1 MSEAKSVL
9 WNRNFIQCCVSY
21 FLMNFSFYMLMPTMP
36 VYLVEVLKI
45 NPSDVGIAL
54 SSYSIGLLCVRPFS
68 GYLVDCFS
76 RKPLYLFAF
85 AVFACMFTGYLFA
98 TTVLIIMAVRFIQGG
113 VMGMTS
119 VAGNTIAIDVIPS
132 KRRGEGMGF
141 YGLTINLAMSLS
153 PLAALAIYDR
163 YGFHPLVLSGLA
175 IALIGVA
182 SISLIHYPKREKM
195 PRPPFSLDR
204 FILVK
209 ALPAA
214 LAYLLSAIPYGMV
227 VSFVVL
233 YGKEINISNP
243 GYFFIFMAIG
253 VGTAR
258 LISGRL
264 VDHGKIH
271 LVSISALVF
280 LTLSF
285 AVFAIFHNEFVFFAS
300 ALAIGIGF
308 GVCVPAIQ
316 CLFVNVAPHHMRG
329 TATSTYLTSFDF
341 GVGIGMLAAGFIASY
356 TDLATAYLIGSGC
369 CLMSLLVYLRWV
381 RPSYEKQMNIILKD
395 MIY

>member
-1 MSEAKSVL
+1 MNEAKPVL
-9 WNRNFIQCCVSY
+9 WNRNFIQCCISY

-45 NPSDVGIAL
+45 DPSEVGIAL

-85 AVFACMFTGYLFA
+85 MVFACMFTGYLFA
-98 TTVLIIMAVRFIQGG
+98 TTVLMIMAVRFIQGG
-113 VMGMTS
+113 FMGMTS

-153 PLAALAIYDR
+153 PLVAVFIYDR
-163 YGFHPLVLSGLA
+163 FGFHPVVFAGLA
-175 IALIGVA
+175 IALVGVG
-182 SISLIHYPKREKM
+182 SVCLIRYPKREKV
-195 PRPPFSLDR
+195 PRPAFSLDR

-209 ALPAA
+209 ALPTA

-227 VSFVVL
+227 TSFVVL
-233 YGKEINISNP
+233 YGKEINVANP

-271 LVSISALVF
+271 LVSISALTF

-285 AVFAIFHNEFVFFAS
+285 AVFAIFHNEIVFFAS

-341 GVGIGMLAAGFIASY
+341 GVGIGMLAAGFIASHA
-356 TDLATAYLIGSGC
+356 DLATAYLAGSGC
-369 CLMSLLVYLRWV
+369 CLISLLVYLRWV
-381 RPSYEKQMNIILKD
+381 RPSYEKYKLSV
-395 MIY
+395 

>member
-1 MSEAKSVL
+1 MLMSEAKHEL
-9 WNRNFIQCCVSY
+9 WNWNFIQCCISY

-36 VYLVEVLKI
+36 VYLVEELKI
-45 NPSDVGIAL
+45 SPSEVGVAL

-85 AVFACMFTGYLFA
+85 SVFTVMFAGYLFA
-98 TTVLIIMAVRFIQGG
+98 ATVLTIIAVRFIQGG
-113 VMGMTS
+113 FMGMTS

-132 KRRGEGMGF
+132 RRRGEGMGF
-141 YGLTINLAMSLS
+141 FGLTINLAMSLA
-153 PLAALAIYDR
+153 PLLAVALYGR
-163 YGFHPLVLSGLA
+163 YGFHPLVLAGMTIAFLGAATVGL
-175 IALIGVA
+175 IR
-182 SISLIHYPKREKM
+182 YPKRAKVA
-195 PRPPFSLDR
+195 RPPFSLDR

-209 ALPAA
+209 ALPTA

-233 YGKEINISNP
+233 YGKETGIANP

-253 VGTAR
+253 VGASR
-258 LISGRL
+258 LVSGRL
-264 VDHGKIH
+264 VDRGKIH
-271 LVSISALVF
+271 SVSISALVF

-285 AVFAIFHNEFVFFAS
+285 AAFGLFHTEAVFFAS
-300 ALAIGIGF
+300 ALAIGVGF

-316 CLFVNVAPHHMRG
+316 CLFVNVAPHNMRG

-341 GVGIGMLAAGFIASY
+341 GVGIGTLAAGFIASLSN
-356 TDLATAYLIGSGC
+356 LATAYLVGSAC
-369 CLMSLLVYLRWV
+369 CLVSLVVYLRWT
-381 RPSYEKQMNIILKD
+381 RPMYEKNKLVD
-395 MIY
+395 